1 MRIASLSLLLLAG
14 CATTDTISRVER
26 GPLLRSSER
35 QSVVEGGATADVRV
49 EGSMLKLT
57 VAGYDVCRSQ
67 TVEEFTEETINEG
80 SSRAFGPA
88 LSTGMVGAVAGG
100 VLILTSFFTSTTPNL
115 DSAGNA
121 GLSTRQTLQLAGG
134 ISLGVGIPAL
144 VVALVT
150 KLQGD
155 APNKT
160 RKVEEIADQHDTRCN
175 ERPLNGKLE
184 LFAADSASVPFQV
197 ADGALDIDSSK
208 MPLVPE
214 KMRFEGR
221 DVELSP
227 EGRELFSSWSSQV
240 QSRLSPSEA
249 PPPRAPRAEIEL
261 PHLKSFEEAVE
272 KYSPSTDL
280 SLLANPDANRG
291 RAVLVQGIVG
301 SGHAENIGTIQIG
314 DREVFMFIPPDRT
327 WDGPFAGGTRIE
339 AVALI
344 AGTQTLG
351 EKTLPLLR
359 AVWMRNAW

>member
-1 MRIASLSLLLLAG
+1 LALLLLAG

-35 QSVVEGGATADVRV
+35 QSVVEGGATSDVRV
-49 EGSMLKLT
+49 EGSLLKLT

-80 SSRAFGPA
+80 QSRTFGPA
-88 LSTGMVGAVAGG
+88 LSTGMVGTVAGG
-100 VLILTSFFTSTTPNL
+100 VLLLTSFFVSPTPNL
-115 DSAGNA
+115 DSAGNK
-121 GLSTRQTLQLAGG
+121 GLSTRQTLQIIGG

-144 VVALVT
+144 VVAIIN

-175 ERPLNGKLE
+175 ERPVNGKLE
-184 LFAADSASVPFQV
+184 LFAADGASVPFHV
-197 ADGALDIDSSK
+197 EDGAVDIDSSK

-214 KMRFEGR
+214 TMRFEGR
-221 DVELSP
+221 NIELSP

-240 QSRLSPSEA
+240 LRRLNPADA
-249 PPPRAPRAEIEL
+249 PPERAPRAEIEL
-261 PHLKSFEEAVE
+261 PHLKSFEAAVE

-280 SLLANPDANRG
+280 SLLANPEANQG
-291 RAVLVQGIVG
+291 RAILVQGIVG

-314 DREVFMFIPPDRT
+314 EREVFMFIPSDRT
-327 WDGPFAGGTRIE
+327 WEGPFAAGTRVE

-351 EKTLPLLR
+351 DKTLPLLR